1 MAVDLN
7 GVSRTRMQDAVPTV
21 IPSRVPYAGK
31 LKAKARW
38 TLVHP
43 TKGYMEDCRDECLS
57 HLSDVALETG
67 WLRLTSIGRAE
78 DQNVSVTLQQ
88 PQGTEERQS
97 IKLKTDEGRLRQE
110 DLRASASTQNS
121 NRKSSRKKAKK
132 KTVSGL
138 TTAANMR
145 WNVHLAM
152 LATSK
157 DGGETTAENKANERT
172 LLRAQEQ
179 VFASRRRREM
189 RRDEFVTN
197 ISRNMKL
204 TYARAENAIAK
215 IKLKDRLY
223 KDISDASFFS
233 EELSSS
239 TMKRRSSQSNLAED
253 VPPLKTILHSMRQ
266 P

>member
-1 MAVDLN
+1 MNACRT
-7 GVSRTRMQDAVPTV
+7 SRRGARD
-21 IPSRVPYAGK
+21 RVAP
-31 LKAKARW
+31 
-38 TLVHP
+38 
-43 TKGYMEDCRDECLS
+43 
-57 HLSDVALETG
+57 
-67 WLRLTSIGRAE
+67 LTSIGRAE

-121 NRKSSRKKAKK
+121 NRKLSRKKAKK

-157 DGGETTAENKANERT
+157 DGKETTAENKANERT

-179 VFASRRRREM
+179 VFASEDVAKCEGR
-189 RRDEFVTN
+189 FVTN

-204 TYARAENAIAK
+204 TYARAENAIA
-215 IKLKDRLY
+215 
-223 KDISDASFFS
+223 
-233 EELSSS
+233 
-239 TMKRRSSQSNLAED
+239 RSS
-253 VPPLKTILHSMRQ
+253 
-266 P
+266 